1 MQSKNPFLNDF
12 SKLVTSAFGVAQSA
26 KSEMETLI
34 NSKIERWLSERDFVN
49 RDEFDAVRLM
59 AQKNTQ
65 RNVELQE
72 IIANLEARLDAM
84 DQKPLKNVKPK
95 K

>member
-65 RNVELQE
+65 RNIELQE
-72 IIANLEARLDAM
+72 IIATLEARLDAM